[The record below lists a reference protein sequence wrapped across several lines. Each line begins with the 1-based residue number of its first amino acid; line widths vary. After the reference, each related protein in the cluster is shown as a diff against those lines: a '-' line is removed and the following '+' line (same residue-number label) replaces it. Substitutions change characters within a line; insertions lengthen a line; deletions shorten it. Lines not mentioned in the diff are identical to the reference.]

1 MKLSLK
7 PSFSEEGPSGPIWL
21 IGGWYLI
28 QTQESEFKEREC
40 EGSGQIVHT
49 ICAYVMHRSFLWQ
62 IVLTTVRA
70 YFMHVALFVYVLTY
84 IFYQG

>member
-7 PSFSEEGPSGPIWL
+7 PSFTEEGPNGPIWL
-21 IGGWYLI
+21 IGGWYPI
-28 QTQESEFKEREC
+28 QTQESEFNEREC
-40 EGSGQIVHT
+40 ERSGQIV
-49 ICAYVMHRSFLWQ
+49 I
-62 IVLTTVRA
+62 TTVRA